1 MQKLQAIASSNNLL
15 EIEKEKKIVT
25 SKRILVID
33 DEDDILKL
41 VQTCLEIMGGWQVIT
56 AHSGREGLNLAQD
69 NQPDAILLDV
79 MMPDE
84 DGLST
89 LKKLQ
94 SNITTSKIPVILL
107 TAQGR
112 FVEQKFTQ
120 LGVRGVL
127 NKPFNPLKLAEQVEA
142 ALT

>member
-1 MQKLQAIASSNNLL
+1 
-15 EIEKEKKIVT
+15 VVG
-25 SKRILVID
+25 KRILVID

-41 VQTCLEIMGGWQVIT
+41 VQTCLEMMAGWQVIT
-56 AHSGREGLNLAQD
+56 AHSGQEGLQLAQ
-69 NQPDAILLDV
+69 NYQPDAILLDV

-84 DGLST
+84 DGLAT

-94 SNITTSKIPVILL
+94 CSTLTSNIPVILI
-107 TAQGR
+107 TARGR

-120 LGVRGVL
+120 LGIKGVI